1 MARPTC
7 LSLLGVRPLL
17 RVFLSRPVFSSF
29 FRVEPGRQMVN
40 VQAQPPSLR
49 GRLKRYV
56 RKMILNPIF
65 YLNGQ
70 FQADTMK
77 NRAQAFQFWIA
88 LC

>member
-40 VQAQPPSLR
+40 
-49 GRLKRYV
+49 GRDNWHAVFSRISPAGRTKL
-56 RKMILNPIF
+56 
-65 YLNGQ
+65 
-70 FQADTMK
+70 
-77 NRAQAFQFWIA
+77 